1 MGRFA
6 LIATLARLALRD
18 TRRRI
23 GQSVALMVLAALFLL
38 ISVASLAV
46 ALGIWL
52 AHLTNPIAAALILSG
67 GSLLLG
73 LLTLWLSGVVRRG
86 RSPGLDGMQAEA
98 GRLASSLKG
107 EAAKL
112 PPSVTLGAAGLA
124 GLILGIKLFD
134 RK

>member
-1 MGRFA
+1 MGRLA
-6 LIATLARLALRD
+6 LITALARLALRD

-23 GQSVALMVLAALFLL
+23 GQSLALAVLAALFLL

-52 AHLTNPIAAALILSG
+52 AQMTNPVAAALILSG
-67 GSLLLG
+67 GALVLG
-73 LLTLWLSGVVRRG
+73 LLFLWLSGVVRRG
-86 RSPGLDGMQAEA
+86 RGAGLQDMQAEA
-98 GRLASSLKG
+98 GKLASSLKD

-124 GLILGIKLFD
+124 GLVLGLKLFG
-134 RK
+134 KK

>member
-1 MGRFA
+1 MGRLA
-6 LIATLARLALRD
+6 LITALARMALRD

-23 GQSVALMVLAALFLL
+23 GQSLALAVLAALFLL
-38 ISVASLAV
+38 ISVASLAL

-67 GSLLLG
+67 GALVLG

-86 RSPGLDGMQAEA
+86 RSTGLHDIQAEA
-98 GRLASSLKG
+98 SNLAASLKT

-124 GLILGIKLFD
+124 GLVLGIKLFG